1 MAWKKGAV
9 VIVKRGDEEWADA
22 IEEVLDIQK
31 ASRKELEEL
40 ENENKE
46 LENENKELKRSK
58 DMTKIHDDKFTDN
71 MIAKL
76 EREYGNHWTPP
87 KWVRWILEAVAFVV
101 YWISLFVDKYLV
113 IK

>member
-22 IEEVLDIQK
+22 IEEGLNIQK
-31 ASRKELEEL
+31 ASRKEVEEL
-40 ENENKE
+40 KNENKD
-46 LENENKELKRSK
+46 LKRSNEL
-58 DMTKIHDDKFTDN
+58 TKIHDDKFTDN

-76 EREYGNHWTPP
+76 EREYGNSWVPP
-87 KWVRWILEAVAFVV
+87 KWAKWILEGVAFIV
-101 YWISLFVDKYLV
+101 YWISVFVDKYLV